1 MSVMRIDGRKNM
13 RKIGITLFLSG
24 ILALAT
30 PAWAKNH
37 ALLIGNAAYSIGQ
50 LDNPTNDANDFAKVL
65 RDIGFE
71 VRVLTDQ
78 SKEAMTQAARDF
90 GARLSNNDGIG
101 LFFFAGHGVQVDGEN
116 YLLPVGVPIRNETD
130 VKQHAMPANIL
141 LRYMEDSKNRVNVVV
156 LDACRNN
163 PFVKT
168 RSLKSRGLAPMDA
181 PSGSMIAFSTAPGTE
196 ALDGTG
202 RNGLYTKHLMANA
215 KVPGMTIE
223 QVFKRTREAVEVESE
238 QIAGKRQSPREESS
252 LKGADMYFVPPP
264 AGKTDAN
271 DASIELAYWNTIAN
285 SESTADFES
294 YLSQY
299 PSGKFAE
306 LAKNRLQ
313 ALKSRQTTLARSDA
327 RAAGESGAGAAP
339 SHSSVPA
346 YAQPSYQQPAKIA
359 AARPGGVFGSARPF
373 SFSDDGEQ
381 AAVKAAEFLSISCR
395 DSIRNKRVIL
405 ELNDRSGGGDV
416 VRTSLEAKLR
426 TIGVKLAANKTAADL
441 VVRGRITG
449 TQGVN
454 RTLGINEVDLT
465 ADFTLL
471 QKNGNAVAAATA
483 YGSSFSGSN
492 RQQAIRA
499 LWDEK
504 SEEVLGRLFGDYCAD

>member
-1 MSVMRIDGRKNM
+1 M
-13 RKIGITLFLSG
+13 RKVGINLLLACV
-24 ILALAT
+24 LALAM
-30 PAWAKNH
+30 PAWAKNY
-37 ALLIGNAAYSIGQ
+37 ALLIGNAAYSIGP
-50 LDNPTNDANDFAKVL
+50 LDNPANDANDFARVL
-65 RDIGFE
+65 REIGFE
-71 VRVLTDQ
+71 VKVLTDQ

-90 GARLSNNDGIG
+90 GARLTNNDGIG

-116 YLLPVGVPIRNETD
+116 YLLPVGVPIRNEAD
-130 VKQHAMPANIL
+130 VKQNAMPANIL

-181 PSGSMIAFSTAPGTE
+181 PSGSLIAFSTAPGTE

-223 QVFKRTREAVEVESE
+223 QVFKRTREAVEVESQ

-264 AGKTDAN
+264 AGKGGAD
-271 DASIELAYWNTIAN
+271 DASIELAYWNAIAN
-285 SESTADFES
+285 SESSADFES

-299 PSGKFAE
+299 PNGKFAE

-313 ALKSRQTTLARSDA
+313 ALKSRPSTMARSDV
-327 RAAGESGAGAAP
+327 RAAGESGTGAAP
-339 SHSSVPA
+339 HPSAPA
-346 YAQPSYQQPAKIA
+346 YAQPSYPPPAKLA
-359 AARPGGVFGSARPF
+359 AARPGGVYGSARPF
-373 SFSDDGEQ
+373 SFSDDSES
-381 AAVKAAEFLSISCR
+381 AVVKAAEFLSISCR
-395 DSIRNKRVIL
+395 DAIRNKKVVL

-416 VRTSLEAKLR
+416 VRSSLEAKLR
-426 TIGVKLAANKTAADL
+426 TIGIKLAANKASADL

-471 QKNGNAVAAATA
+471 QKNGNAVGAATA

>member
-1 MSVMRIDGRKNM
+1 MRAL
-13 RKIGITLFLSG
+13 GIN
-24 ILALAT
+24 ILAVLCALSFA
-30 PAWAKNH
+30 PVAAAKNY
-37 ALLIGNAAYSIGQ
+37 ALLIGNASYSIGP
-50 LDNPTNDANDFAKVL
+50 LDNPANDASDFAKVL
-65 RDIGFE
+65 REIGFE
-71 VRVLTDQ
+71 VKVLTDQ

-90 GARLSNNDGIG
+90 GAKLNNNDGIG
-101 LFFFAGHGVQVDGEN
+101 LFFFAGHGVQVEGEN
-116 YLLPVGVPIRNETD
+116 YLLPVGVPIRNEMD
-130 VKQHAMPANIL
+130 VKQHAMPANIV

-181 PSGSMIAFSTAPGTE
+181 PSGSLIAFSTAPGTE

-223 QVFKRTREAVEVESE
+223 QIFKRTREAVEVESE

-264 AGKTDAN
+264 AGRGGAD

-285 SESTADFES
+285 SESSADFES

-299 PSGKFAE
+299 PNGKFTE

-313 ALKSRQTTLARSDA
+313 SLKGRQSTMARSDV
-327 RAAGESGAGAAP
+327 RAAGEGGEAPSQAAP
-339 SHSSVPA
+339 I
-346 YAQPSYQQPAKIA
+346 YAPQPSYPPPAKLA
-359 AARPGGVFGSARPF
+359 AARPGGVYSSARPF
-373 SFSDDGEQ
+373 SFSDDSEQ
-381 AAVKAAEFLSISCR
+381 AVVKAAEFLSISCR
-395 DSIRNKRVIL
+395 DAIRNKRVVL
-405 ELNDRSGGGDV
+405 DLTDRSGGGDV
-416 VRTSLEAKLR
+416 VRSSLEAKLR
-426 TIGVKLAANKTAADL
+426 TIGVKFAANKASADL

-449 TQGVN
+449 SHGVN